1 MNTLERFV
9 AIDILIWAAIEIKV
23 ILWNIYIV
31 HTTHFYII
39 STAIALC
46 IFVPCYSS
54 PAARRSSRVIVSFT
68 DNRGTEVPMYYTVNL
83 SLRQRWKKEF
93 PDMRNENSFSTG
105 WLRPFFV
112 ISNGYYSVMVHFW
125 PKIGK
130 VKMRWRTMHF
140 LCYVLFSEQI
150 EESVNFL

>member
-83 SLRQRWKKEF
+83 SLRQRRKKEF
-93 PDMRNENSFSTG
+93 PDMRNENSFSTRVAKTIFCHFK
-105 WLRPFFV
+105 WLLL
-112 ISNGYYSVMVHFW
+112 SHGA
-125 PKIGK
+125 
-130 VKMRWRTMHF
+130 F
-140 LCYVLFSEQI
+140 LTQ
-150 EESVNFL
+150 NW